1 MQIRVKRRG
10 RRVYWAVV
18 EHYRCPA
25 TGKPKELMLVSL
37 GRCTTVA
44 QAAKETEDR
53 IGWARGWR
61 ELGDD
66 RTAELEELG
75 RRRAL
80 LAICRKAGLA

>member
-1 MQIRVKRRG
+1 MRIRVKRRG
-10 RRVYWAVV
+10 RRVYRSVV

-37 GRCTTVA
+37 GRCATVA
-44 QAAKETEDR
+44 EAARETEGRIDR
-53 IGWARGWR
+53 ARGWR
-61 ELGDD
+61 ELGED